1 MMIEDLGLREDEAI
15 LKEYILS
22 QGYELRNGPFNTSM
36 GIDENGAFYNLP
48 ESIVTAT
55 ATDANG
61 KIIGFRLLPY
71 QREIYQGTELVKKLE
86 DE

>member
-1 MMIEDLGLREDEAI
+1 MIEDLGLREDEEI
-15 LKEYILS
+15 FKEYILS
-22 QGYELRNGPFNTSM
+22 QGYELRSGPFNTTM
-36 GIDENGAFYNLP
+36 GIDENGAFYNLA

-55 ATDANG
+55 ATDTHG